1 VQSTKKRRDA
11 ADQADHIDGFLLRI
25 FVAVMEERSV
35 SRAAMRLNIPQ
46 PTVSAALNRLRK
58 AVGDP
63 LVTRGRHAMVPTE
76 RADAMLIQ
84 ARALLDEMGALCRGP
99 LGDRANVP
107 RRPFAIGTFDYIGP
121 DFVPIVVNEVLRAS
135 PLTTVQVHQLSVSYD
150 YMDALES
157 GPLDLVIGN
166 WAEPVPQLRHLN
178 LFADETVCV
187 VRKGH
192 PLIRSGFDRTGYL
205 DADHVGLIPYHVDRL
220 GVIDEHLA
228 KLGLKRNIRVVLPTF
243 NGVANL
249 VAHTD
254 LVFTTCRSFI
264 AGHARDQAFA
274 QVAVQANRV
283 LAKRVVS
290 QRDQGPTGRLGIA
303 LAECQ
308 IDPFIGDGPACR
320 RILRQDGLH
329 RRVKRLRVAA
339 PF

>member
-264 AGHARDQAFA
+264 AGHARG
-274 QVAVQANRV
+274 
-283 LAKRVVS
+283 LSLRVVRAPIAFPAITFRLLWHERS
-290 QRDQGPTGRLGIA
+290 HRASEHQQMRANIAAALKRHFPKSRIGPRVGVASGRK
-303 LAECQ
+303 
-308 IDPFIGDGPACR
+308 GP
-320 RILRQDGLH
+320 G
-329 RRVKRLRVAA
+329 AA
-339 PF
+339 H